1 MAHRGRPDTEQRP
14 PPGKVS
20 PVFDDHDNTTVQ
32 GGVPGPWNERL
43 PHFRFDETPGYGDE
57 IQSEYFVAREDG
69 LGASRPR
76 ADGGPF
82 APHLLTS
89 EIRTVAADDL
99 WLSPAHGRDSL
110 TIHFTWKKRPERSAS
125 SCHRSK
131 TPCGRSRPV
140 PIGGNGSPC
149 TPRRS
154 PPTTRAADFIELA
167 RELDP
172 DGQFRNVYLAR
183 NLGLN

>member
-1 MAHRGRPDTEQRP
+1 
-14 PPGKVS
+14 
-20 PVFDDHDNTTVQ
+20 VFDDHDNTTVQ

-69 LGASRPR
+69 LRALRALEPMSGA
-76 ADGGPF
+76 F

-89 EIRTVAADDL
+89 EIRTVAADHL
-99 WLSPAHGRDSL
+99 WLSPAFGRDSL
-110 TIHFTWKKRPERSAS
+110 TIHFTWKKRPDAVRKLLPSIEEALRPFGARPHWGKWFSMYAS
-125 SCHRSK
+125 E
-131 TPCGRSRPV
+131 
-140 PIGGNGSPC
+140 I
-149 TPRRS
+149 
-154 PPTTRAADFIELA
+154 TTHYLRLPDFIELA